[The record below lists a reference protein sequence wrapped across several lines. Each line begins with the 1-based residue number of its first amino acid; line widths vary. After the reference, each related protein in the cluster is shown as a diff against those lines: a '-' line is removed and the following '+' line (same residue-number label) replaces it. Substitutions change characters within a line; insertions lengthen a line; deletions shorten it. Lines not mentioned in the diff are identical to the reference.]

1 MALAFSPSFSS
12 GVRPAK
18 LTVSLPSERPV
29 YFFLDY
35 SNIAISAQEIA
46 WLQDGYMSKQR
57 VRLHARNLRTLAE
70 RNREWRLGFA
80 AAGLHAACPKLC
92 RHFDESGIRIEV
104 SERGNS
110 SNREQNVDQRIQ
122 YEMLKLTKR
131 SFQRGTVV
139 LATGDGAGGTQNEGF
154 QSVLEN
160 LLEHG
165 YSIELFSWR
174 RTLNHVLRS
183 WVERHGRFIE
193 LDDFYPDITFIDGG
207 RQATESHILNRKIAK
222 KGLVS

>member
-1 MALAFSPSFSS
+1 MALAISPSFSS
-12 GVRPAK
+12 GIRTPK
-18 LTVSLPSERPV
+18 CTVSVPCRRPV

-46 WLQDGYMSKQR
+46 WVQDGFTSEHR
-57 VRLHARNLRTLAE
+57 VRLHARNLRALAE
-70 RNREWRLGFA
+70 RNREWKQGFA
-80 AAGLHAACPKLC
+80 AAGLRAGCQQMCK
-92 RHFDESGIRIEV
+92 HFDDAGIRIEV
-104 SERGNS
+104 SERGSS

-122 YEMLKLTKR
+122 CEMLHLTK
-131 SFQRGTVV
+131 SSHQRGTVV
-139 LATGDGAGGTQNEGF
+139 LATGDGAAGSNNEGF

-174 RTLNHVLRS
+174 RTLNQVLRG
-183 WVERHGRFIE
+183 WVERHGRYIE

-207 RQATESHILNRKIAK
+207 RQATETHILNRKIAK

>member
-1 MALAFSPSFSS
+1 MALAISPSFSS
-12 GVRPAK
+12 GIRTPK
-18 LTVSLPSERPV
+18 CTVSVPCRRPV

-46 WLQDGYMSKQR
+46 WVQDGFTSEHR
-57 VRLHARNLRTLAE
+57 VRLHARNLRALAE
-70 RNREWRLGFA
+70 RNREWKQGFA
-80 AAGLHAACPKLC
+80 AAGLRAGCPKMC
-92 RHFDESGIRIEV
+92 KHFDDAGIRIEV
-104 SERGNS
+104 SERGSS

-122 YEMLKLTKR
+122 CEMLQLTK
-131 SFQRGTVV
+131 SSHQRGTVV
-139 LATGDGAGGTQNEGF
+139 LATGDGAVGSHKEGF

-174 RTLNHVLRS
+174 RTLNQVLRG
-183 WVERHGRFIE
+183 WVERHGRYIE
-193 LDDFYPDITFIDGG
+193 LDDFYSDITFIDGG
-207 RQATESHILNRKIAK
+207 RQATETHILNRKIAK

>member
-1 MALAFSPSFSS
+1 MAIAISPSLSTGIRTPRF
-12 GVRPAK
+12 A
-18 LTVSLPSERPV
+18 VSLPSERPV

-46 WLQDGYMSKQR
+46 WTQDGYMSKQR

-92 RHFDESGIRIEV
+92 KHFNESGIRIEV

-122 YEMLKLTKR
+122 YEMLKLTKC

-139 LATGDGAGGTQNEGF
+139 LATGDGAGGSQNEGF
-154 QSVLEN
+154 LNVLEN

-174 RTLNHVLRS
+174 RTLNHELRG
-183 WVERHGRFIE
+183 WVERYGRFVE

-207 RQATESHILNRKIAK
+207 REATGSHILNRKIAK